1 MHIKIKIILNFALRN
16 TFKIFLTE
24 LFDQGIVWSQGL
36 AIPVFDIET
45 ESLKPLIYLISK
57 EKIILSP
64 RSSTR

>member
-1 MHIKIKIILNFALRN
+1 MHIKIMIILNFALRN

-57 EKIILSP
+57 EFIV
-64 RSSTR
+64 